1 MYEKILVAVDDSPE
15 RETVLRHAAAEAK
28 AHGSAVQVLH
38 VQTIDTALM
47 GGGVIEEDLAEV
59 RHVVR
64 DSVKELSDQGIK
76 ADGEIREAVRPEIA
90 RTILEALKEHGADLL
105 VIGTRRKHGLSGLV
119 LGSVA
124 DGVAHGSPSAPVLL
138 IPS

>member
-15 RETVLRHAAAEAK
+15 RETVVRHAAAEAK
-28 AHGSAVQVLH
+28 AHGSTVQVLH
-38 VQTIDTALM
+38 VQTIDTALL
-47 GGGVIEEDLAEV
+47 GGGVIEEDTDEV
-59 RHVVR
+59 KSVVR
-64 DSVKELSDQGIK
+64 DSVRTLTEQGIK

-90 RTILEALKEHGADLL
+90 NTILEALKEHGANLL
-105 VIGTRRKHGLSGLV
+105 VIGARRKHGLSGLV

-124 DGVAHGSPSAPVLL
+124 DSVAHGHASAPILL

>member
-15 RETVLRHAAAEAK
+15 RETVLQHAAAEAK
-28 AHGSAVQVLH
+28 AHGSTVQVLH
-38 VQTIDTALM
+38 VQTIDTALL
-47 GGGVIEEDLAEV
+47 GGGVIEEDTDEV
-59 RHVVR
+59 RSVVR
-64 DSVKELSDQGIK
+64 DSVRTLTDQGIK

-90 RTILEALKEHGADLL
+90 NTILGALEEHGANLL

-124 DGVAHGSPSAPVLL
+124 DGVAHGNPSAPILL